1 MGIYDRDW
9 YRDHAN
15 KRDKSDSTP
24 QPCAESPQSHPAAST
39 RKAVGFELFGDWH
52 WSLIAIFWVVLA
64 LVLALGLKYFR

>member
-9 YRDHAN
+9 YRDYAK
-15 KRDKSDSTP
+15 KRDAGSSQSRPSTV
-24 QPCAESPQSHPAAST
+24 T
-39 RKAVGFELFGDWH
+39 RKRVGFDLFGDWH